1 MKKVLSLML
10 LAGMLSFYA
19 CGPSAEDKAAAEKVK
34 TDSLAAVDKA
44 KADADAAKRTADSAA
59 KAQADTMAA
68 KAARDSA
75 AVKKGG
81 KKGK

>member
-1 MKKVLSLML
+1 ML

-19 CGPSAEDKAAAEKVK
+19 CGPSAEEKEKAAQNTK
-34 TDSLAAVDKA
+34 DSIASAAA
-44 KADADAAKRTADSAA
+44 ADAAKETAKRIADSAA
-59 KAQADTMAA
+59 KAQADTANA